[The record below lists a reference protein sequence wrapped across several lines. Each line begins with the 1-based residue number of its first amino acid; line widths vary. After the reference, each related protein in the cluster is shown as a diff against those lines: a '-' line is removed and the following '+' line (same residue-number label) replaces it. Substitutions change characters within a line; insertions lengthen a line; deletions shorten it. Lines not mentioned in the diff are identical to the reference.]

1 MAKTTDFLSNTS
13 GKINQDYYTRQT
25 DNGTILV
32 HTARRRKDARRSE
45 KQATLRCQLPNAAA
59 VYKLF
64 TAKKLVNAFENKES
78 GVNDY
83 NAFVQ
88 ANYNKTAVFVP
99 KDVSRAGGCVLA
111 NYLYSRGSI
120 APIRLILGQTN
131 LLVTDLALGSLTID
145 ANTTVAEF
153 SNAVMANNT
162 GWEVKDQLTFFYA
175 EQWVDSEGV
184 PRATM
189 QSHRMVIS
197 RTDQT
202 KLLNVVSALGFS
214 TVNGYLGMSTALSE
228 AGASWVHSRED
239 DNGQLKVSTQRMMVV
254 STILATYQGDD
265 AMRASADSYGG
276 INTRDEYLNPNSTLA
291 ELSALATSASGAEQ
305 SSQGSQS
312 GTGNG
317 GTSSG
322 NSGNTGDTGGNT
334 GGSSTGSDTGNSG
347 NTGNGG
353 NTGGNTGGNSGG
365 SETSGTPVLTISKTG
380 SGSATVTAGGNA
392 VNSGAELAENTE
404 VSITVTPAT
413 GQTPTAT
420 LNGNSVELTEDSGT
434 YTGTFTMPNA
444 NATLVINT
452 GSAEGYGDTN

>member
-162 GWEVKDQLTFFYA
+162 GWQVNDQLTFFYA

-202 KLLNVVSALGFS
+202 KLLNVVTALGFS

-317 GTSSG
+317 G
-322 NSGNTGDTGGNT
+322 
-334 GGSSTGSDTGNSG
+334 SSTGNGGNTGNSG
-347 NTGNGG
+347 NTGG
-353 NTGGNTGGNSGG
+353 NAGGNSGG

-392 VNSGAELAENTE
+392 VNTGAELAENTE
-404 VSITVTPAT
+404 VSISVTPAT